1 MTPLRRCV
9 LLLALVAAFAV
20 PAWAEEGLPVAPE
33 ALRAALAAASQGERV
48 QPELVEL
55 VFVARWCPPCQRAVA
70 GLRGRARALGRE
82 GYRAGVIG
90 VERRQTRERFVAW
103 AEELGL
109 RRRVVYDEGGRL
121 ERELGASMLPWFV
134 VVDAAGR
141 VRYSSSEPPDVETLR
156 EWLKR

>member
-1 MTPLRRCV
+1 M
-9 LLLALVAAFAV
+9 
-20 PAWAEEGLPVAPE
+20 
-33 ALRAALAAASQGERV
+33 
-48 QPELVEL
+48 
-55 VFVARWCPPCQRAVA
+55 
-70 GLRGRARALGRE
+70 
-82 GYRAGVIG
+82 IG